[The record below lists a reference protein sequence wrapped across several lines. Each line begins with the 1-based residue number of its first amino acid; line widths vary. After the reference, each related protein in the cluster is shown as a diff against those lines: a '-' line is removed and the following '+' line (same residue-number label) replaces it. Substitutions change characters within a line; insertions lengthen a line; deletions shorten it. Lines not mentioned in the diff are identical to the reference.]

1 MEDRNSLQAAFLAA
15 MGDIQEVCVQTSL
28 CQAREVPLEER
39 FYDLAGEVILRVM
52 EVLDGYGGPEI
63 GRLCIVCPET
73 GSSLKEAPM
82 IELHD
87 AVCDY
92 LRGMEQRTKT
102 GPRLSAG
109 AGLPLNG
116 GQSNA
121 ESRNTPRCRTG
132 RDEIVAPCHIS
143 NSVPRSGTP
152 SFIPNY

>member
-102 GPRLSAG
+102 GPRLS
-109 AGLPLNG
+109 LNG
-116 GQSNA
+116 GA
-121 ESRNTPRCRTG
+121 IKRRKPEHAAVPDRARRNRRALSYIQLCPTE
-132 RDEIVAPCHIS
+132 RD
-143 NSVPRSGTP
+143 T
-152 SFIPNY
+152 FIYS

>member
-73 GSSLKEAPM
+73 GSSLKEAPK

-102 GPRLSAG
+102 VHHR
-109 AGLPLNG
+109 
-116 GQSNA
+116 
-121 ESRNTPRCRTG
+121 
-132 RDEIVAPCHIS
+132 
-143 NSVPRSGTP
+143 
-152 SFIPNY
+152 